1 MLVHSRRSL
10 GRHAFTRNAIAR
22 HLLVPGLLLLALLLP
37 VAARA
42 QDDLPAIE
50 VSGPTEGVF
59 GQRLTFTAT
68 ARNCTAAA
76 NGWGWS
82 TTSGHIMGAN
92 NAAVIDV
99 IWSTTGQMTVRAA
112 NSGCGPAV
120 GRLRVTIHPNTP
132 PPEPLVAAFTSA
144 PAAPVAGE
152 AVTFTSTAS
161 GGSGITSQLWDFG
174 DSTTVSGA
182 QASHTF
188 SSGGSYTV
196 SLTVAG
202 PGCAPAPFCE
212 ASASQLLVVG
222 EPEPPLPPP
231 SPRQYLF
238 GALRKRSGDTVRALP
253 LLLYNPD
260 QQPMDLLLRFVAV
273 GGARGSEH
281 VAALTLEP
289 NRTLRL
295 DDPLHALFGL
305 LDATG
310 VVVVEGASLGGVLPA
325 AQLES
330 LDESV
335 AATAAP
341 GRTGQ
346 LVAALGGSAKAG
358 AGQRQVLV
366 GLRQDASSRTVL
378 WLHSPGD
385 GALVD
390 LVYRDLDGV
399 ELGRLSG
406 FTVAPWGVR
415 QVAPARHPL
424 PAGFA
429 GRFTVEV
436 LVESGE
442 VLTAAQLT
450 STKPAAVVY
459 VAGETR

>member
-10 GRHAFTRNAIAR
+10 GRHAFTLHATAR
-22 HLLVPGLLLLALLLP
+22 LLLGPGLLLLAALLLP
-37 VAARA
+37 FAALA

-50 VSGPTEGVF
+50 VSGPTEGTF

-68 ARNCTAAA
+68 ARNCTAAE

-82 TTSGHIMGAN
+82 TTSGHVIGAN
-92 NAAVIDV
+92 NTAVVNV
-99 IWSTTGQMTVRAA
+99 IWSTTGQMTLRAA

-132 PPEPLVAAFTSA
+132 PPAPLVAAFTSA
-144 PAAPVAGE
+144 PAAPMAGE

-161 GGSGITSQLWDFG
+161 GGIASQLWDFG
-174 DSTTVSGA
+174 DGATAGGA

-202 PGCAPAPFCE
+202 PGCAPAPFCQ

-222 EPEPPLPPP
+222 EPEPPPPP
-231 SPRQYLF
+231 ARQYLF

-273 GGARGSEH
+273 GSARGSEH
-281 VAALTLEP
+281 TAALTLEP

-341 GRTGQ
+341 RRTGQ

-385 GALVD
+385 GARVD

-415 QVAPARHPL
+415 QVARARHPL
-424 PAGFA
+424 PTGFA

-450 STKPAAVVY
+450 STRPAAVVY

>member
-10 GRHAFTRNAIAR
+10 GRHAFTRNATAR
-22 HLLVPGLLLLALLLP
+22 HLLGPGLLLLVALLP

-50 VSGPTEGVF
+50 VSGPTEGIF

-68 ARNCTAAA
+68 ARNCTAAE

-82 TTSGHIMGAN
+82 TTSGHVIGAN
-92 NAAVIDV
+92 NAAVVDV

-132 PPEPLVAAFTSA
+132 PPAPLVAAFTSA

-161 GGSGITSQLWDFG
+161 GGITSQLWDFG
-174 DSTTVSGA
+174 DGATVSGA

-222 EPEPPLPPP
+222 EPEPPPP
-231 SPRQYLF
+231 PRQYLF

-273 GGARGSEH
+273 GSARGSEH
-281 VAALTLEP
+281 AAALTLEP

-310 VVVVEGASLGGVLPA
+310 VVVVEGASIGGVLPA

-341 GRTGQ
+341 QRTGQ

-385 GALVD
+385 GARVD

-399 ELGRLSG
+399 ELGRLPG

>member
-1 MLVHSRRSL
+1 MLVHSRCSL
-10 GRHAFTRNAIAR
+10 GRHAFTRHATAR
-22 HLLVPGLLLLALLLP
+22 HLLGTGLLLLAALLP

-42 QDDLPAIE
+42 QDGLPAIE
-50 VSGPTEGVF
+50 VSGPTEGIF

-68 ARNCTAAA
+68 ARNCTAAE

-82 TTSGHIMGAN
+82 TTSGHVIGAN
-92 NAAVIDV
+92 NTAVVNV

-120 GRLRVTIHPNTP
+120 GRLRVIIRPNTP
-132 PPEPLVAAFTSA
+132 PPAPLVAAFTSA

-152 AVTFTSTAS
+152 AVTFTSTA
-161 GGSGITSQLWDFG
+161 GGGITSQLWDFG
-174 DSTTVSGA
+174 DGATASGA

-222 EPEPPLPPP
+222 EPEPPP
-231 SPRQYLF
+231 PRQYLF

-273 GGARGSEH
+273 GSARGSQH
-281 VAALTLEP
+281 AAALTLEP

-310 VVVVEGASLGGVLPA
+310 VVIVEGASLGGVLPA

-335 AATAAP
+335 AATAVP
-341 GRTGQ
+341 RRTGQ

-385 GALVD
+385 GARVD
-390 LVYRDLDGV
+390 LVYRDLDGI

>member
-1 MLVHSRRSL
+1 MPVHPRRSL
-10 GRHAFTRNAIAR
+10 GRHAFTRHATAR
-22 HLLVPGLLLLALLLP
+22 HLLGSGLLLLAALLP

-50 VSGPTEGVF
+50 VSGPTEGIF

-68 ARNCTAAA
+68 ARNCTAAE

-82 TTSGHIMGAN
+82 TTSGHVIGAN
-92 NAAVIDV
+92 NAAVVDV

-132 PPEPLVAAFTSA
+132 PPAPLVAAFTSA
-144 PAAPVAGE
+144 PAAPMAGE

-161 GGSGITSQLWDFG
+161 GGITSQLWDFG
-174 DSTTVSGA
+174 DGATASGA

-188 SSGGSYTV
+188 SSSGSYTV
-196 SLTVAG
+196 SLAVSG
-202 PGCAPAPFCE
+202 PGCAPAPFCQ

-222 EPEPPLPPP
+222 EPEPPPP
-231 SPRQYLF
+231 PRQYLF

-273 GGARGSEH
+273 GSARGSEH
-281 VAALTLEP
+281 AAALTLEP

-310 VVVVEGASLGGVLPA
+310 VVVVEGASIGGVLPA

-341 GRTGQ
+341 RRTGQ

-385 GALVD
+385 GARVD

-429 GRFTVEV
+429 RRFTVEV

>member
-1 MLVHSRRSL
+1 MLVHTRRSL
-10 GRHAFTRNAIAR
+10 GHYAFTRHAAR
-22 HLLVPGLLLLALLLP
+22 HLLGVGVLLLAALLP

-42 QDDLPAIE
+42 QEDLPAIE
-50 VSGPTEGVF
+50 VSGPVEGIF
-59 GQRLTFTAT
+59 GQRLTFTAS
-68 ARNCTAAA
+68 ARNCTAVE

-82 TTSGHIMGAN
+82 TTSGHIIGAN
-92 NAAVIDV
+92 NAAVLDV
-99 IWSTTGQMTVRAA
+99 IWSTTGPMTVRAA

-132 PPEPLVAAFTSA
+132 PLAAAFTSA

-152 AVTFTSTAS
+152 VVTFTSTAS
-161 GGSGITSQLWDFG
+161 GGITSQLWDFG
-174 DSTTVSGA
+174 DGATAGGA

-196 SLTVAG
+196 SLAVAG
-202 PGCAPAPFCE
+202 PGCAPAPFCQ

-222 EPEPPLPPP
+222 EPEPPTPPQP
-231 SPRQYLF
+231 PRQYLF

-260 QQPMDLLLRFVAV
+260 PQPMDLLLRFVAV
-273 GGARGSEH
+273 GGARGGERT
-281 VAALTLEP
+281 AALTLEP

-295 DDPLHALFGL
+295 DDPLYALFGL

-330 LDESV
+330 LDESA
-335 AATAAP
+335 AATAVP
-341 GRTGQ
+341 RRTGQ

-385 GALVD
+385 GARVD

-399 ELGRLSG
+399 ELGRLPG

-450 STKPAAVVY
+450 STKPVAVVY

>member
-1 MLVHSRRSL
+1 MPVHSRRSL
-10 GRHAFTRNAIAR
+10 GRHAFTRHATAR
-22 HLLVPGLLLLALLLP
+22 HLLGPGLLLLAALLP

-50 VSGPTEGVF
+50 VSGPTEGIF

-68 ARNCTAAA
+68 ARNCTAAE

-82 TTSGHIMGAN
+82 TTSGHVIGAN
-92 NAAVIDV
+92 NAAVVDV

-132 PPEPLVAAFTSA
+132 PPAPLVAAFTSA

-161 GGSGITSQLWDFG
+161 GGITSQLWDFG
-174 DSTTVSGA
+174 DGATVSGA

-222 EPEPPLPPP
+222 EPEPPPP
-231 SPRQYLF
+231 PRQYLF

-273 GGARGSEH
+273 GSARGSEH
-281 VAALTLEP
+281 AAALTLEP

-310 VVVVEGASLGGVLPA
+310 VVVVEGASIGGVLPA

-341 GRTGQ
+341 RRTGQ

-385 GALVD
+385 GARVD

-450 STKPAAVVY
+450 STKPAAFVY

>member
-1 MLVHSRRSL
+1 MPVHSRRSL
-10 GRHAFTRNAIAR
+10 GLHAFTRHATAR
-22 HLLVPGLLLLALLLP
+22 HLLGPGLLLLAALLP

-50 VSGPTEGVF
+50 VSGPTEGIF
-59 GQRLTFTAT
+59 GQRLTFTTT
-68 ARNCTAAA
+68 ARNCTATE

-82 TTSGHIMGAN
+82 TTSGHVIGAN
-92 NAAVIDV
+92 NAAVVDV

-132 PPEPLVAAFTSA
+132 PPAPLVAAFTSA

-161 GGSGITSQLWDFG
+161 GGITSQLWDFG
-174 DSTTVSGA
+174 DGATASGA
-182 QASHTF
+182 QASHTI

-196 SLTVAG
+196 SLAVAG
-202 PGCAPAPFCE
+202 SGCAPAPFCE

-222 EPEPPLPPP
+222 EAEPPPP
-231 SPRQYLF
+231 PRQYLF

-273 GGARGSEH
+273 GSARGSEYA
-281 VAALTLEP
+281 AALTLEP

-310 VVVVEGASLGGVLPA
+310 VVVVEGASIGGVLPA

-341 GRTGQ
+341 RRTGQ

-366 GLRQDASSRTVL
+366 GLRQDTSSRTVL

-385 GALVD
+385 GARVD

>member
-1 MLVHSRRSL
+1 MPVHSRRSL
-10 GRHAFTRNAIAR
+10 GRHATAR
-22 HLLVPGLLLLALLLP
+22 HLLGPGLLLLAALLP

-42 QDDLPAIE
+42 QDDLPTIE
-50 VSGPTEGVF
+50 VSGPTEGIF

-82 TTSGHIMGAN
+82 TTSGHVIGAN
-92 NAAVIDV
+92 NAAVVDV

-120 GRLRVTIHPNTP
+120 GRLRVSIYPNTP
-132 PPEPLVAAFTSA
+132 PPVPLVAAFTSA

-161 GGSGITSQLWDFG
+161 GGITSQLWDFG
-174 DSTTVSGA
+174 DGATASGA

-196 SLTVAG
+196 RLAVAG

-222 EPEPPLPPP
+222 EPEPPPP
-231 SPRQYLF
+231 PRQYLF

-273 GGARGSEH
+273 GSARGSEH
-281 VAALTLEP
+281 AAALTLEP

-310 VVVVEGASLGGVLPA
+310 VVVVEGASIGGVLPA

-341 GRTGQ
+341 RRTGQ

-366 GLRQDASSRTVL
+366 GLRQDASSRPVL

-385 GALVD
+385 GARVD

>member
-10 GRHAFTRNAIAR
+10 GRRHVFTRHATAR
-22 HLLVPGLLLLALLLP
+22 HLLGSGLLLLVALLP

-50 VSGPTEGVF
+50 VSGPTEGIF

-68 ARNCTAAA
+68 ARNCTAAE

-82 TTSGHIMGAN
+82 TTSGHVIGAN
-92 NAAVIDV
+92 NAAVVDV

-120 GRLRVTIHPNTP
+120 GRLRVTIQPNTP
-132 PPEPLVAAFTSA
+132 PLVAAFTSA

-161 GGSGITSQLWDFG
+161 GGITSLLWDFG
-174 DSTTVSGA
+174 DGATASGA

-196 SLTVAG
+196 SLAVVG
-202 PGCAPAPFCE
+202 PGCAPAPFCQV
-212 ASASQLLVVG
+212 SASQLLVVG
-222 EPEPPLPPP
+222 EPEPPPP
-231 SPRQYLF
+231 PRQYLF

-273 GGARGSEH
+273 GSARGSEH
-281 VAALTLEP
+281 AAALTLEP

-310 VVVVEGASLGGVLPA
+310 VVVVEGASIGGVLPA

-341 GRTGQ
+341 RRTGQ

-385 GALVD
+385 GARVD
-390 LVYRDLDGV
+390 LVYRGLDGV

-406 FTVAPWGVR
+406 FTVVPWGVR

>member
-1 MLVHSRRSL
+1 MPVHPRRSL
-10 GRHAFTRNAIAR
+10 ARHATAR
-22 HLLVPGLLLLALLLP
+22 HLLGPGLLLLAALLP
-37 VAARA
+37 AAARA

-50 VSGPTEGVF
+50 VSGPTEGIF

-68 ARNCTAAA
+68 ARNCTAAE

-82 TTSGHIMGAN
+82 TTSGHVIGAN
-92 NAAVIDV
+92 NAAVVDV
-99 IWSTTGQMTVRAA
+99 IWSTTGQMTVRVA

-132 PPEPLVAAFTSA
+132 PPAPLVAAFTSV

-161 GGSGITSQLWDFG
+161 GGITSQLWDFG
-174 DSTTVSGA
+174 DGATASGA

-196 SLTVAG
+196 SLVVAG

-222 EPEPPLPPP
+222 EPEPEPPP
-231 SPRQYLF
+231 PPRQYLF

-273 GGARGSEH
+273 GSARGSEH
-281 VAALTLEP
+281 AAALTLEP

-310 VVVVEGASLGGVLPA
+310 VGVVEGASLGGVLPA

-341 GRTGQ
+341 RRTGQ

-385 GALVD
+385 GARVD

-459 VAGETR
+459 IAGETR